1 MNNRIILIA
10 AFFVAFS
17 TIANA
22 SSSLL
27 TSYST
32 FQNWTPILMLAI
44 LISIFIVAMIYFAG
58 SVLNNSKVKARAV
71 EELNQVIGVIII
83 AVIVIAVITFFGS
96 ASVTSIAAN
105 SIGNNVQNMCNQ
117 LMNNPLNLVNNNK
130 INIDVG
136 GISYSTFTPTNTICT
151 EVNDVYTSISS
162 GNGLSDITGYAD
174 YDLMASYVITANL
187 TSQMAQNLEG
197 FYQYEDMIGFL
208 STLTPVTTF
217 CVADEATP
225 LTGWLCIIPFNPRL
239 TSISLSYTPYA
250 GYAMLKSITKPVE
263 VEAYLAFDVYL
274 IELLII
280 LTFLFAWPYL
290 LAAGIILKSSIYT
303 RRAGGTLI
311 AIVIAALIIFPII
324 FLMEYASLNGG
335 GANLIPI
342 GANSNSIP
350 ILSMP
355 GKNINTGAQVV
366 YNSNDINFYVF
377 PNVSNVI
384 NYYGCWPFGGLYVEE
399 LKDSAFFA
407 IPAAGAIDFIFG
419 FIGGIV
425 GSLPYMP
432 TACTQDNA
440 LALVFHLT
448 DLYGIIGV
456 TGYILPVLNILIL
469 ITAIKGLSSLLG
481 GDTNLAGLGNL
492 V

>member
-1 MNNRIILIA
+1 MGLRDMRNEIAMIIVFLL
-10 AFFVAFS
+10 AFA
-17 TIANA
+17 TLANA
-22 SSSLL
+22 SSLV
-27 TSYST
+27 TSYNV
-32 FQNWTPILMLAI
+32 FQNWLPILMLAI
-44 LISIFIVAMIYFAG
+44 LISIFIVAVLYFAG
-58 SVLNNSKVKARAV
+58 SILNNSKVKARAT
-71 EELNQVIGVIII
+71 EELGQVIGTIII
-83 AVIVIAVITFFGS
+83 AVIVIAVISFFGS
-96 ASVTSIAAN
+96 ASITSIATN
-105 SIGNNVQNMCNQ
+105 TIGNNVQNMCSQLLNNQ
-117 LMNNPLNLVNNNK
+117 LNLVNSNAM
-130 INIDVG
+130 
-136 GISYSTFTPTNTICT
+136 PTNTICT
-151 EVNDVYTSISS
+151 DVNNVYTSINS
-162 GNGLSDITGYAD
+162 GSGLSDITGYAN

-208 STLTPVTTF
+208 TTLTSVTTY
-217 CVADEATP
+217 CEAVEATP
-225 LTGWLCIIPFNPRL
+225 LTAWLCIIPFNPRL

-250 GYAMLKSITKPVE
+250 GYAMLRSITKPIE
-263 VEAYLAFDVYL
+263 VEAYTAFDVYI
-274 IELLII
+274 IEMLII

-303 RRAGGTLI
+303 RRVGGTLI

-342 GANSNSIP
+342 GASSSSIP
-350 ILSMP
+350 IFSMP
-355 GKNINTGAQVV
+355 GETLTTPPQQIV

-377 PNVSNVI
+377 PNVSNII
-384 NYYGCWPFGGLYVEE
+384 NYYGCWPIGGNIYAEE

-407 IPAAGAIDFIFG
+407 IPALGAFDFIFG

-425 GSLPYMP
+425 GQLPAMP
-432 TACTQDNA
+432 TSCTPDNA

-469 ITAIKGLSSLLG
+469 ISAIKGLSSLLG

>member
-1 MNNRIILIA
+1 MGLRNMRNEIA
-10 AFFVAFS
+10 MTIVFLLAFA
-17 TIANA
+17 TLANA
-22 SSSLL
+22 SSGLL
-27 TSYST
+27 TSYNV
-32 FQNWTPILMLAI
+32 FQDWLPILMLAI
-44 LISIFIVAMIYFAG
+44 LISIFIVAILYFAG
-58 SVLNNSKVKARAV
+58 SILNNSKVKARAT
-71 EELNQVIGVIII
+71 EELGQVIGTIII
-83 AVIVIAVITFFGS
+83 AVIIITVISFFGS
-96 ASVTSIAAN
+96 ASITSITTNA
-105 SIGNNVQNMCNQ
+105 IGNNVQNMCSQ
-117 LMNNPLNLVNNNK
+117 LLNNPLNLVKSNAM
-130 INIDVG
+130 
-136 GISYSTFTPTNTICT
+136 PTNTICT
-151 EVNDVYTSISS
+151 DVNNVYTSINS
-162 GNGLSDITGYAD
+162 GSGLSDITGYAD

-208 STLTPVTTF
+208 TTLTSVTTY
-217 CVADEATP
+217 CEAVEATP
-225 LTGWLCIIPFNPRL
+225 LTAWLCIIPFNPRL

-250 GYAMLKSITKPVE
+250 GYAMLRSITKPIE
-263 VEAYLAFDVYL
+263 VEAYMAFDMYL
-274 IELLII
+274 IEMLII

-303 RRAGGTLI
+303 RRVGGTLI

-324 FLMEYASLNGG
+324 FLIEYASLNGG

-350 ILSMP
+350 ILNMS
-355 GKNINTGAQVV
+355 GKTLTGAQIV

-377 PNVSNVI
+377 PNVTNVI
-384 NYYGCWPFGGLYVEE
+384 NYYGCWPIGGNIYAEE

-407 IPAAGAIDFIFG
+407 VPFLGAFNFIFG
-419 FIGGIV
+419 LVGGIV
-425 GSLPYMP
+425 GQLPAMP
-432 TACTQDNA
+432 TSCTPDNA

-456 TGYILPVLNILIL
+456 TGFILPVLNILIL
-469 ITAIKGLSSLLG
+469 ISAIKGLSSLLG